1 MSAQSLRSAG
11 MTVVTLS
18 VAGKG
23 IGLVREVVT
32 AAIFGASLA
41 VDLFLAAVTIPVAV
55 GTILYHSLPNA
66 FVPLFSD
73 SDSHSG
79 RNAAWIVALCA
90 APVSLLLWAVAPILA
105 QVTTEG
111 FSPEAR
117 TEAIWLFRIGS
128 ASIVFASAEAL
139 LRSRLLA
146 ARRFVAAGVSDVWL
160 STITIAALLI
170 HPEGG
175 ARTLAWGYTLGTV
188 AAAFWSLSAVI
199 FEKRAAHPPS
209 ASHAPEHAPKLGW
222 IAGVLVTGVA
232 GFLYALIDRR
242 FGSFLSEGSIASL
255 QYASLLASPLLTVC
269 GMALST
275 AAFPFLARA
284 VQLSDQAEVRRILD
298 RSMRWSLLVGSAATA
313 VLVILGPETASIIF
327 ERGAFDA
334 GARTVTGNVARVYG
348 IWLIPAVISTLVA
361 RVFYSM
367 GRWRPLFLATAS
379 GVCIKIGLSLW
390 LVGRY
395 DVMGLA
401 TASAFAYCVI
411 GSIMLALLPRW
422 CLRGV
427 LGGWLKLMMTVVLIV
442 GGIAFLFQSIVL
454 DTSIASWHLL
464 AIIRVGIT
472 VVLGGAILLFAG
484 PDLGITELT
493 AWRSKVVK
501 LVFRQSDK

>member
-128 ASIVFASAEAL
+128 ASIVFAAAEAL

-361 RVFYSM
+361 RV
-367 GRWRPLFLATAS
+367 
-379 GVCIKIGLSLW
+379 
-390 LVGRY
+390 GRY